1 MTTIRVCLGR
11 EQKLRRLWR
20 ALLVSRYI
28 RLSPP
33 DLYKLLF
40 INLLININSV
50 YLFMRDFICSR
61 VGRGAG
67 TNLLK

>member
-1 MTTIRVCLGR
+1 MASPFSKSIYPTL
-11 EQKLRRLWR
+11 
-20 ALLVSRYI
+20 
-28 RLSPP
+28 PP